1 MFNQEPFRFTPAG
14 PASAY
19 QTFEIKTPK
28 GPQFERPATCEEVNC
43 DAWRNG
49 WITRVPAASEL
60 EHTVRLARHQ
70 HPWLTEHV
78 DGAELVFTFAPG
90 IPCFRAS
97 QHRLPVRPDLPQMFL
112 VKDGDWRGNPRGTQP
127 RIHQRPEDW
136 VEHAQ
141 EVTESVKQ
149 RIERG

>member
-1 MFNQEPFRFTPAG
+1 MFQQPFRLTPAG

-19 QTFEIKTPK
+19 QTFQIRTPR
-28 GPQFERPATCEEVNC
+28 GPEFDRPVTCEEVDC

-49 WITRVPAASEL
+49 WITRVPFGSEL
-60 EHTVRLARHQ
+60 EHTVRVARSR
-70 HPWLTEHV
+70 HPWAAAQ
-78 DGAELVFTFAPG
+78 AEGGEMVFTYAPG
-90 IPCFRAS
+90 TPCFRSAT
-97 QHRLPVRPDLPQMFL
+97 HRLPIRPDLPQIFL

-141 EVTESVKQ
+141 EVTANVVD